1 MRPLTV
7 PFAKVTAG
15 FAACA
20 AITLG
25 LTGCGFDE
33 GTLDVIS
40 PGQGVN
46 TDAGH
51 VAIRNVVLVATAEH
65 TARITGALFSPAA
78 DQLVSVSG
86 HPHTSQGTAGTA
98 FTVTGPPISLAA
110 HTLLDLTGG
119 TTGVMVTSPDLVAGY
134 SADVTFTFASGAS
147 GTVIAPVFDTEVKD
161 YASVTP
167 VPTAS
172 PAPTPRQG
180 TPSARSTAAA
190 TPTG

>member
-46 TDAGH
+46 TDAGR
-51 VAIRNVVLVATAEH
+51 VAIRNIVLVATAEH
-65 TARITGALFSPAA
+65 TARITGALSSPTA
-78 DQLVSVSG
+78 DRLVSVSG
-86 HPHTSQGTAGTA
+86 HPHTSQGTAGAA

-110 HTLLDLTGG
+110 NTLLDLTDG
-119 TTGVMVTSPDLVAGY
+119 TTGVMVSSPDLVAGY

-147 GTVIAPVFDTEVKD
+147 GTVIAPIFDTEVKD

-167 VPTAS
+167 VPATTS
-172 PAPTPRQG
+172 APTARPG
-180 TPSARSTAAA
+180 TPSPRPAASG